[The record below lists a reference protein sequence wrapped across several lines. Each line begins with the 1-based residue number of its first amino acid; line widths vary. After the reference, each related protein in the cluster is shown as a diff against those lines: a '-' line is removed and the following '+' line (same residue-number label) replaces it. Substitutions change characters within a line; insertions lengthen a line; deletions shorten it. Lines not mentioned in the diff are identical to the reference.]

1 MPRLMPRCGAMTPR
15 SIRAG
20 RAVLFAAFFAAS
32 AAQAEPPGKGV
43 LPIHVVA
50 IKSDT
55 SYDQADALT
64 AAVRSRVR
72 SLHGY
77 SLGDGD
83 FALEV
88 LMLGLKCGE
97 VADQIHADRY
107 FWGTVEHGGSNK
119 QVVADLHLWVRGQP
133 PASTRLTYSDNLTA
147 PGDESLRRLV
157 DDALKKL
164 LGTSQ
169 PPPAEIPAVP
179 VAEATKIKPTATV
192 APAAVAVLPP
202 PPVPPPVSDE
212 GSSRRAIGLVG
223 IGIGGLFLGA
233 GLYSLV
239 RVHAISTD
247 DRYQKYLQGFPSS
260 VNACDQAKIPVDST
274 VPGAATP
281 TEMRDFCSE
290 ITTFQTLEVIFFG
303 AAALS
308 TGAGIYLL
316 ATDPG
321 PRVAQ
326 PPTRVQVGASVGAG
340 GGDLRLRMRF

>member
-1 MPRLMPRCGAMTPR
+1 MAAGVA
-15 SIRAG
+15 RAD
-20 RAVLFAAFFAAS
+20 
-32 AAQAEPPGKGV
+32 PPGKGV
-43 LPIHVVA
+43 LPVHVVA

-88 LMLGLKCGE
+88 LMLGLKCGD
-97 VADQIHADRY
+97 VADEACQAKIANQIHADRY
-107 FWGTVEHGGSNK
+107 FWGTVEHTGSNK

-164 LGTSQ
+164 LGTGQ
-169 PPPAEIPAVP
+169 PSAEIPAVP
-179 VAEATKIKPTATV
+179 VAEATKIKPAATV
-192 APAAVAVLPP
+192 APAVTVLPP
-202 PPVPPPVSDE
+202 PAPPPVTEE
-212 GSSRRAIGLVG
+212 GSSRHTIGWVGVG
-223 IGIGGLFLGA
+223 IGAAFLGA
-233 GLYSLV
+233 GLYSVV
-239 RVHAISTD
+239 RLHDVSSND
-247 DRYQKYLQGFPSS
+247 GYQRYLQGFPSN
-260 VNACDQAKIPVDST
+260 VNACDQARMGVKST
-274 VPGAATP
+274 VPGAAPP

-290 ITTFQTLEVIFFG
+290 ITTWQTLEVIFFG
-303 AAALS
+303 AAAIS

-316 ATDPG
+316 ATDSS
-321 PRVAQ
+321 PRAAQ
-326 PPTRVQVGASVGAG
+326 PAPRVQVGASVGPG